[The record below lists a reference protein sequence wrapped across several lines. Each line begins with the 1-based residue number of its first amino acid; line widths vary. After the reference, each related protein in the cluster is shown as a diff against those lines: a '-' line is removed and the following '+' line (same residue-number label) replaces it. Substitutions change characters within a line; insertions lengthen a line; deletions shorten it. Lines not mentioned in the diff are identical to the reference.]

1 MASLKQFFGVLRLS
15 AASFPA
21 RFKSSL
27 VIIIGLACVTAVP
40 LAMLTLGESLKN
52 SYLRAGAPDR
62 AIVLWQGARSASHS
76 HISPSWIG
84 AILHAPR
91 VRVWHGQPLADL
103 EISAGFNPLKRAEPE
118 KGNATM
124 RGIGPLGFVLRP
136 ELTLLSGRLPR
147 PGTQEVIVG
156 LQAQHKF
163 ADFDIGRQIEAKG
176 CHWQVV
182 GLFKTGHTLDGDVVA
197 DAGAVKAAKQRDSY
211 DVVLLALKSPGAL
224 EGLQKALRS
233 LPVRIMRETDYYAQF
248 WSQVSNLLYYMA
260 YVLLLI
266 MGTGALSGTVHTVY
280 AATSARAHEIVILR
294 AIGFN
299 GAVVAASVAVEAMLL
314 ACLGALI
321 GTGIDWLWLEDY
333 PYNGGVEGG
342 VFPIQVTPHIV
353 GIALGWAIV
362 IGAWGALMPSLKV
375 ARGTVVEAMRDL

>member
-1 MASLKQFFGVLRLS
+1 MASLKQFLGILRLS

-52 SYLRAGAPDR
+52 SYLRAGAQDR

-84 AILHAPR
+84 AILRAPGI
-91 VRVWHGQPLADL
+91 RVWHGQPLADF
-103 EISAGFNPLKRAEPE
+103 EISAGFNPLKRAKPE

-136 ELTLLSGRLPR
+136 ELHVLAGRLPR
-147 PGTQEVIVG
+147 PNTQEVIVG
-156 LQAQHKF
+156 LRAQQKF
-163 ADFDIGRQIEAKG
+163 AGFDIGRKIEAKG
-176 CHWQVV
+176 RRWQVV
-182 GLFKTGHTLDGDVVA
+182 GVFETGHTLDGDVVA

-211 DVVLLALKSPGAL
+211 DVVLIALTSPDAL
-224 EGLQKALRS
+224 ERLQKSLRS
-233 LPVRIMRETDYYAQF
+233 LPVKVMRETDYYAQF

-266 MGTGALSGTVHTVY
+266 MGGGALSGTVHTVY
-280 AATSARAHEIVILR
+280 AATSARANEIVILR
-294 AIGFN
+294 ALGFN
-299 GAVVAASVAVEAMLL
+299 GALVAASAAMEAVFL

-321 GTGIDWLWLEDY
+321 GVGIDWLWLEDY

-342 VFPIQVTPHIV
+342 VFPVQVTPHIV
-353 GIALGWAIV
+353 AIALGWATV
-362 IGAWGALMPSLKV
+362 IGTWGALMPSLKV

>member
-1 MASLKQFFGVLRLS
+1 MASLWQFLAVLRLS
-15 AASFPA
+15 ARSFPT

-27 VIIIGLACVTAVP
+27 VIIVGLACVTAVP

-52 SYLRAGAPDR
+52 SYLRAGKPDR

-76 HISPSWIG
+76 HISPSWIS
-84 AILHAPR
+84 AILHAPGMR
-91 VRVWHGQPLADL
+91 ARHGQPLADL
-103 EISAGFNPLKRAEPE
+103 EISAGFNPPKRTKQE

-124 RGIGPLGFVLRP
+124 RGLGPLGFVLRP
-136 ELTLLSGRLPR
+136 ELTMLSGRLPR

-156 LQAQHKF
+156 LQAQRKF

-176 CHWQVV
+176 RRWPVV
-182 GLFKTGHTLDGDVVA
+182 GVFETGHTLDGDVVA
-197 DAGAVKAAKQRDSY
+197 DAAAVKAAKQRDDY
-211 DVVLLALKSPGAL
+211 DIVVLALKSPDAL
-224 EGLQKALRS
+224 GRLQRS
-233 LPVRIMRETDYYAQF
+233 LRFLPIRVVRETDYYAQF

-266 MGTGALSGTVHTVY
+266 MGGGALSGTVHTVY
-280 AATSARAHEIVILR
+280 AATSARANEIVILR

-299 GAVVAASVAVEAMLL
+299 GGVVAASVAVEAVLL

-321 GTGIDWLWLEDY
+321 GTGIDWLWLQNY

-353 GIALGWAIV
+353 AIALSWATV
-362 IGAWGALMPSLKV
+362 IGAWGAVMPSLKV
-375 ARGTVVEAMRDL
+375 ARGTVVDAMRDL